1 MASPTQRAPTAE
13 GLRQLAERAFLRTTA
28 EGVAIVDASG
38 RIAVVNAG
46 LARMVG
52 VDEAQLVG
60 RPALE
65 IVAPAGRETAAETLA
80 GATTSAVVP
89 LAARDGPTVW
99 VQLASAPLVD
109 DAGASAGT
117 LWLAADVSE
126 WRRSQQA
133 LRTLADTSRALASAL
148 DVGAVA
154 STVARSIDGGVAVGL
169 LEGDARVSLRACKMV
184 DPTMEARLQPLVG
197 RAMPIEPGTLGE
209 EVLRT
214 REPVMI
220 GADGADRL
228 HPVFAAL
235 ARDLGMGSL
244 VLVPLLVHGRVI
256 GLMSVFRTAAAERL
270 GPGDLPL
277 LREIADRAAM
287 ALERARLFEEQSRTT
302 DRLRLLADAGTMLAQ
317 SLEVGP
323 TMTTVA
329 RLAVQSFA
337 DVCSLRIFDEGHFTQ
352 HTIAARD
359 AELEEKA
366 RLAMA
371 PYVAAPGPPPRTR
384 PVLDAGEPV
393 LVAAVDEAALR
404 GLAIDE
410 AHVERLRA
418 VGLRSLVVVPL
429 LARGVPI
436 GIVAFVRTGGAPYD
450 EDDLALAMELGRR
463 AALAIDNARLFRSAN
478 EAIAV
483 RDEFLSIA
491 SHELNTPLTPLR
503 MQLDSLRRGRFQ
515 PERAGEKLDAAS
527 RQVTRLT
534 KLVSELLDVSRI
546 RSGRLHLEPEPFDMA
561 ALVDEVVGRTSEEA
575 ERAGVTFVVRA
586 DRPCEGTWDR
596 MRLDQVVTNLLTN
609 AVKYGGGK
617 PVRVDLARTDSGVR
631 LAVSD
636 QGIGIAPEHQRRIFE
651 RFERATSARH
661 YGGFGLGLWI
671 ARQIVESSG
680 GTIAVDSAPGRGST
694 FVVDLPRAPPA
705 H

>member
-1 MASPTQRAPTAE
+1 VGSPTRTAD
-13 GLRQLAERAFLRTTA
+13 GLRQLAERAFLQTTA
-28 EGVAIVDASG
+28 EGVAIVDVSG
-38 RIAVVNAG
+38 HIAVVNAG
-46 LARMVG
+46 LARMIG
-52 VDEAQLVG
+52 TDEAQLVG

-65 IVAPAGRETAAETLA
+65 IVTPAGRETAAAALA

-89 LAARDGPTVW
+89 LDARDGATIW
-99 VQLASAPLVD
+99 VQLASAPLLD
-109 DAGASAGT
+109 DGGANAGT
-117 LWLAADVSE
+117 LWLATDVSE

-133 LRTLADTSRALASAL
+133 LRALADTSRALASAL
-148 DVGAVA
+148 DVAAVA
-154 STVARSIDGGVAVGL
+154 GTVARSIDGGVAIGL
-169 LEGDARVSLRACKMV
+169 LEGDARASMRACAVV
-184 DPTMEARLQPLVG
+184 DPSIEARLQPLIG
-197 RAMPIEPGTLGE
+197 RVMPIEPGTLGE

-214 REPVMI
+214 REPVII
-220 GADGADRL
+220 GPEGAARL
-228 HPVFAAL
+228 HPVFAAF
-235 ARDLGMGSL
+235 ARELGMGSL
-244 VLVPLLVHGRVI
+244 VVVPLLVHGRVI

-270 GPGDLPL
+270 GPSDLPL

-287 ALERARLFEEQSRTT
+287 ALERARLFEEQSRTN
-302 DRLRLLADAGTMLAQ
+302 DRLRLLADAGRLLAQ
-317 SLEVGP
+317 SLEVDP
-323 TMTTVA
+323 TMIAVA

-337 DVCSLRIFDEGHFTQ
+337 DLCALRIFEDGHSTQ
-352 HTIAARD
+352 HTIATRD
-359 AELEEKA
+359 HGLEEKV

-371 PYVAAPGPPPRTR
+371 PYVGVDRPPTATR
-384 PVLDAGEPV
+384 RVLDAGEPV

-410 AHVERLRA
+410 VHLERLR
-418 VGLRSLVVVPL
+418 VLGLRSVVVVPL
-429 LARGVPI
+429 LARGVPL
-436 GIVAFVRTGGAPYD
+436 GIVSFARTGGQAYD

-478 EAIAV
+478 EAIAT

-515 PERAGEKLDAAS
+515 PDRAGEKLDAAS

-546 RSGRLHLEPEPFDMA
+546 RSGRLHLEPEAFDMA
-561 ALVDEVVGRTSEEA
+561 ALVDEVVARTSEEA
-575 ERAGVTFVVRA
+575 ERAGVTFAVRA

-617 PVRVDLARTDSGVR
+617 PVQVDLSRTDAGVR

-636 QGIGIAPEHQRRIFE
+636 RGIGIAPENQRRIFE

-671 ARQIVESSG
+671 ARQIVVSSG
-680 GTIAVDSAPGRGST
+680 GAIAVASAPGRGST
-694 FVVDLPRAPPA
+694 FVVELPREPPA
-705 H
+705 P